1 MTDFADRASE
11 REAEFLVEP
20 WRNTNRR
27 LKTPP
32 ASAIAKTAATR
43 YRKQSEKPSEAVRAV
58 LSATNIFN

>member
-11 REAEFLVEP
+11 REAEFLVEA
-20 WRNTNRR
+20 
-27 LKTPP
+27 LAKHQPP